1 MGDIEVV
8 LPPPERD
15 ESSVE
20 EEAPE
25 DVTPRVGCAVSLIR
39 AESDCDMDVVEDRV
53 GFGDD
58 CALRELSPEAVLES
72 VLCEETEEEAEADEV
87 DDAEGEP

>member
-8 LPPPERD
+8 SPPERD

-25 DVTPRVGCAVSLIR
+25 DVAPRVGCAVSLKR
-39 AESDCDMDVVEDRV
+39 AESDCDMDVV
-53 GFGDD
+53 
-58 CALRELSPEAVLES
+58 
-72 VLCEETEEEAEADEV
+72 V
-87 DDAEGEP
+87 D